1 MLVNIEPI
9 QTGASATPNL
19 WNQRFAAIT
28 AALNGNIDADNLK
41 NGAVTNEKLAA
52 GAVTSDKLG
61 FEKYTDENGW
71 LIVDLGLIKLAS
83 KERTFK
89 TKSTN
94 AGVTSFVDFNPG
106 MSTNPVGFN
115 ANAPY
120 NLQWAFSGDG
130 NVGKWSF
137 NLESGWD
144 GNRALPNS
152 GVVQY
157 QNFGTPE
164 VRNFTMHTW
173 VIF

>member
-1 MLVNIEPI
+1 MLVNLTPI
-9 QTGASATPNL
+9 KNGDAAGPNL
-19 WNQRFAAIT
+19 WNDRFAQIVAAI
-28 AALNGNIDADNLK
+28 NGNIDSDNLK
-41 NGAVTNEKLAA
+41 DGAVTTSKLAA
-52 GAVTSDKLG
+52 ASITSDKLG

-71 LIVDLGLIKLAS
+71 LIVDLGLVKLAS

-89 TKSTN
+89 TKNTA
-94 AGVTSFVDFNPG
+94 AGATAFVDFNPG

-115 ANAPY
+115 PNAPY
-120 NLQWAFSGDG
+120 SMQWAFSGDG
-130 NVGKWSF
+130 NVGKWSL

-144 GNRALPNS
+144 GNRAQPNS

-157 QNFGTPE
+157 QNFGAGE